1 MKPAPCRWA
10 GDSAGRSDRRVNENR
25 RVPFPESRSWDV
37 CIGSSLCSV
46 STAGVLHRKSHF
58 RLQRRLDTG
67 VSGSR
72 SSSAGA
78 PEKEGRGG
86 ADPAWC
92 IANITAKSGLCG
104 ATPNGAVC
112 QLFGHMSHHMSG
124 DAGQGGDRCRL
135 AVSSLAFHRVTVY
148 VFLRASAQ
156 FSGCARK
163 FERTALGIP
172 MSESKKRE
180 KSKKRERPPAVG
192 GSSSEDTPPLDAA
205 DTAGWDELTTS
216 LGAMQRYALL
226 SDEQLA
232 ELPTAQGNAAIG
244 RYAEL
249 GGSVVR
255 LLLQSLELHRTL
267 ASQTEAAGFLAR
279 QRAEPVALTA
289 KTLTLTLT

>member
-1 MKPAPCRWA
+1 ML
-10 GDSAGRSDRRVNENR
+10 GV
-25 RVPFPESRSWDV
+25 
-37 CIGSSLCSV
+37 SSLTLYRVTV
-46 STAGVLHRKSHF
+46 S
-58 RLQRRLDTG
+58 QRRLSVRT
-67 VSGSR
+67 VL
-72 SSSAGA
+72 
-78 PEKEGRGG
+78 
-86 ADPAWC
+86 PAASWREDC
-92 IANITAKSGLCG
+92 AC
-104 ATPNGAVC
+104 
-112 QLFGHMSHHMSG
+112 
-124 DAGQGGDRCRL
+124 
-135 AVSSLAFHRVTVY
+135 HR
-148 VFLRASAQ
+148 
-156 FSGCARK
+156 
-163 FERTALGIP
+163 

-205 DTAGWDELTTS
+205 DTAGWAELTTS
-216 LGAMQRYALL
+216 LGAMQRCALL